1 MSSFVRTIA
10 IVGAGFSGTAVAL
23 NLLRKP
29 PRTPTRIV
37 LIDRGG
43 AFGRGL
49 AYAARDFPYLLNVPA
64 SRMSATP
71 DTPSE
76 WQQFAQ
82 RRLGHVGPQDFLP
95 RQMYGDYLNE
105 LLLTAEMQAPRHVRL
120 DKVRSQVSA
129 IERTERHLQL
139 RVVFDNQPPL
149 YADDVVLALGNP
161 PPADLPGTAS
171 VREASAYF
179 SDPWSRKWMP
189 GADQSVLV
197 IGTGLTMADV
207 IYRLD
212 QTHQSGIRVHA
223 LSRHGLI
230 APEQTQFRP
239 DAFKGNGDALLLA
252 ASSSLRRLVSVTRML
267 AGEAEKLGGD
277 WREAVTF
284 VRHMAPTLWQRMA
297 SKDRERFLRHLRAF
311 WDIHRHRPAPA
322 VVKSLRD
329 AQQRGNLHVHAG
341 RIREMQTHN
350 DAIRVVWTPRGQ
362 RETRELIADHVVN
375 CTGPDYNPSRTRDS
389 LARQLVATGLA
400 VIDAH
405 RLGIRTGA
413 NGAVIDRDGWPGP
426 HLFYVGPMLRAD
438 HWEATAVAELRVHAA
453 RLATHLANRG
463 EPQQPSVATNVVTR
477 VAPVAT
483 SQVAPRKLIR
493 KAK

>member
-1 MSSFVRTIA
+1 M
-10 IVGAGFSGTAVAL
+10 GAGFSGTAVAI

-29 PRTPTRIV
+29 PRTPARIV
-37 LIDRGG
+37 LIDRDG

-64 SRMSATP
+64 SRMSAT
-71 DTPSE
+71 SE
-76 WQQFAQ
+76 DPNEWLQFAQ
-82 RRLGHVGPQDFLP
+82 RRVGHVGPQDFLP

-105 LLLTAEMQAPRHVRL
+105 LLLAAEMQAPRHVRL
-120 DKVRSQVSA
+120 DRIKSQVSA

-139 RVVFDNQPPL
+139 RIVLDNQPPL

-161 PPADLPGTAS
+161 PPADLPGTDA

-179 SDPWSRKWMP
+179 RDPWSRRFSP
-189 GADQSVLV
+189 RADQSVLV

-207 IYRLD
+207 IFRLE
-212 QTHQSGIRVHA
+212 QTHSSSINIHA

-267 AGEAEKLGGD
+267 ASEAEKLGGD

-297 SKDRERFLRHLRAF
+297 PKDRERFLRHLRAF

-322 VVKSLRD
+322 VVKALRD
-329 AQQRGNLHVHAG
+329 AQQRGNVHVHAG
-341 RIREMQTHN
+341 RIREMQPHN
-350 DAIRVVWTPRGQ
+350 DGIRVLWTPRGQ
-362 RETRELIADHVVN
+362 RDTRELVVDHVVN
-375 CTGPDYNPSRTRDS
+375 STGPDYNPTRTRDS
-389 LARQLVATGLA
+389 LTRQLVEAGLA

-426 HLFYVGPMLRAD
+426 HVFYVGPMLRAD
-438 HWEATAVAELRVHAA
+438 HWEATAVAELRAHAA
-453 RLATHLANRG
+453 RLANHLSNRG
-463 EPQQPSVATNVVTR
+463 ESQHVSTPVQVVAH
-477 VAPVAT
+477 VAPVKA
-483 SQVAPRKLIR
+483 APAPPRRLVR